1 MVERQLASKE
11 AYLAASVEMKSTDR
25 QSLLAETK
33 SLLQE
38 ILQNSGVDAKTLAEQ
53 KDAKVS
59 ATETME
65 AKVAN
70 ATKDEVKTEI
80 AVAPKLQDASP
91 EKAARKVPVAFTPG
105 SVPIVESM
113 TPTTPLQG
121 KQ

>member
-1 MVERQLASKE
+1 M
-11 AYLAASVEMKSTDR
+11 
-25 QSLLAETK
+25 
-33 SLLQE
+33 LLQE
-38 ILQNSGVDAKTLAEQ
+38 ILQNSGVDAKALAEQ

-70 ATKDEVKTEI
+70 ETKDEVKTEI

-91 EKAARKVPVAFTPG
+91 EKATRKVTVAFMSG

-113 TPTTPLQG
+113 IPTTPSQG